1 MIVLDVW
8 SYDSLADGRKT
19 QLLVVRKILC
29 LSDLM
34 NVSPYDCIADG
45 HKKILWLSDLL
56 IFSNLMRCVT
66 IITYGLLA
74 DGRQIKSYGCRT
86 L

>member
-1 MIVLDVW
+1 MSVLDVW

-19 QLLVVRKILC
+19 HLLVVRKILC

-45 HKKILWLSDLL
+45 HKKNLVVVRPFDFLKPYEVCDNHNLWPS
-56 IFSNLMRCVT
+56 
-66 IITYGLLA
+66 G
-74 DGRQIKSYGCRT
+74 
-86 L
+86 